1 MLVWIAPDPPLLSAV
16 ETTTTMTMTNIG
28 VSNTRLATSVR
39 HHRVDGGRRR
49 HRTTTTTR
57 AVGGG
62 DDKRAVLSD
71 TTPQPFTVREGEL
84 GKVASAAL
92 PLVLRFA
99 TGVLIGGYSPS
110 LVDDDGGYSVVR
122 FGNKML
128 KERSKTLPATRPSEP
143 IVMYEYEG
151 SPYCRKVRD
160 AASLLDLDIL
170 FKPCPQGSDA
180 FRAESKALGAK
191 TYPFMVDPNNNSLAM
206 GESDDIVEYLFE
218 RYGGETKIP
227 FLLKRDGALT
237 NFTAYAAAVS
247 RLKALRARKAKT
259 MPEKPL
265 VLYTYEISPFSKLV
279 REVLTELCIPHIVRY
294 TPRGSSKRDSLYAR
308 VGHFQVPYLEDD
320 NTGARMFESK
330 DIVAYIEKTYGSD

>member
-1 MLVWIAPDPPLLSAV
+1 M
-16 ETTTTMTMTNIG
+16 
-28 VSNTRLATSVR
+28 RATSDD
-39 HHRVDGGRRR
+39 VDEARG
-49 HRTTTTTR
+49 
-57 AVGGG
+57 
-62 DDKRAVLSD
+62 VLSD

-110 LVDDDGGYSVVR
+110 IEADDGGYSVAR

-128 KERSKTLPATRPSEP
+128 KEKSTTLPATRPSEP
-143 IVMYEYEG
+143 IVLYEYEG

-170 FKPCPQGSDA
+170 FKPCPQGSEA

-247 RLKALRARKAKT
+247 RLKALRARKAKK

-279 REVLTELCIPHIVRY
+279 REVLTELCIPHVVRY
-294 TPRGSSKRDSLYAR
+294 TPRGSPKRQSLYAR
-308 VGHFQVPYLEDD
+308 VGHFQVPYLEDE

-330 DIVAYIEKTYGSD
+330 DIVDYIERTYGSGGDNA